1 MTKDEIIEQIEH
13 DSLHGALGFFLVTI
27 TEDDLEMYLPKTL
40 YKKIKQEGRL
50 KEYTT
55 ALADKMYDFFEE
67 HPDWGFG
74 NLLKAVLK
82 EDGFNIT
89 E

>member
-13 DSLHGALGFFLVTI
+13 DSLHKALGFFLVTI
-27 TEDDLEMYLPKTL
+27 TEDDLEMYLPEPL
-40 YKKIKQEGRL
+40 YKELKQKDKL
-50 KEYTT
+50 KEYATI
-55 ALADKMYDFFEE
+55 LADKMYSYFEE